1 MYYKKTIFV
10 PLVLFLLLT
19 NIKIATAAPP
29 SNELNQYLSEI
40 GWTKQDLVKYLNYYE
55 MPLEGFS
62 SVADLKSALGSPINA
77 KNLQDL
83 MNKYNLS
90 SQDLNKLLNHFGDS
104 LKAYKFI
111 SDLDNS
117 VAFYKYRQVYMTKI
131 KNELAQIGVSQQ
143 EVNKF
148 FRYLSQVEE
157 NNKNQLDQ
165 MQLLDYQIE
174 QFLTT
179 TDPTQLNSE
188 KANQLAQI
196 LTQTFNLYDIQV
208 KFKINNKDVALNDL
222 LKMNTVPGDLY
233 TAIASKTGDPLMDFT
248 VSIKFFQAM
257 INAWEELVHL
267 GKVSNE
273 LVDYLHNEKY
283 NDSNMF
289 K

>member
-1 MYYKKTIFV
+1 
-10 PLVLFLLLT
+10 LVLFLLLT

-283 NDSNMF
+283 NDSNLF